1 MFCVRGKK
9 GSAKL
14 ALPDRTRV
22 TILSN
27 ECRGQCCSYGKGLL
41 PLHSLNGKPN
51 YHEKDISTF
60 CSEAS
65 QQTRIPEAHVNG
77 QWPECTQCTSSEGTQ
92 EVVREFGAPTQRN
105 GALTPSRNKWLNA
118 ARGNSKGFPF
128 FMPPKPGACHWVRP
142 SKRPPKGSHEPH
154 RAGRLV
160 GLVKFEALLSRGPE
174 SEIQGWDHVP

>member
-41 PLHSLNGKPN
+41 PLHSLYGKPD

-92 EVVREFGAPTQRN
+92 EVVREFGAPAQRN

-118 ARGNSKGFPF
+118 ARGN
-128 FMPPKPGACHWVRP
+128 PKRVPLFHAPQTRSMSLGKTIQAP
-142 SKRPPKGSHEPH
+142 SQGE
-154 RAGRLV
+154 
-160 GLVKFEALLSRGPE
+160 SRTSPCRTPCWTC
-174 SEIQGWDHVP
+174 EI